1 MSYASVRFIDNVL
14 LSSVKFLEAGG
25 MLLIGG
31 VVGFMSGV
39 LLMFFLL
46 GLRTTEDRP
55 VEATVS
61 RGRSPASMDSGLLE
75 RMQCQQS

>member
-1 MSYASVRFIDNVL
+1 
-14 LSSVKFLEAGG
+14 

-46 GLRTTEDRP
+46 GLRAPGDRP
-55 VEATVS
+55 DDVTGSLIGRTSAKARTLRDPVS
-61 RGRSPASMDSGLLE
+61 WGAGGL
-75 RMQCQQS
+75 RA